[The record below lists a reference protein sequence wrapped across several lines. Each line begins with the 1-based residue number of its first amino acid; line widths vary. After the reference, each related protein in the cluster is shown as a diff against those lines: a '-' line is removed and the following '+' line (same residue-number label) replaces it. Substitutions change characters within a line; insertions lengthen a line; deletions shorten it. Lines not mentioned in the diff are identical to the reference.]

1 MRNVMRDLPIV
12 SPDRPVNLAG
22 ARALGFRRPETLH
35 FKRVRGARGPVRIQL
50 WIPLTPLL
58 GLLSP
63 FVMLAS
69 PFARLGR
76 RTRHLPTVR
85 AAWAMGAALMSL
97 SGASVHVETPRAVI
111 RIHIL

>member
-1 MRNVMRDLPIV
+1 MRKVMRELPIV
-12 SPDRPVNLAG
+12 SPNRPVNLAG
-22 ARALGFRRPETLH
+22 VRPLNFT
-35 FKRVRGARGPVRIQL
+35 RVRTARGPVTIRL

-76 RTRHLPTVR
+76 RTRRIPTVR
-85 AAWAMGAALMSL
+85 AAWALGAVLMSL
-97 SGASVHVETPRAVI
+97 SGTSVNVETRRATI
-111 RIHIL
+111 RIYIL

>member
-12 SPDRPVNLAG
+12 SSNRPVNIAGVRPVNFTRAG
-22 ARALGFRRPETLH
+22 A
-35 FKRVRGARGPVRIQL
+35 ARGPVTIRL

-76 RTRHLPTVR
+76 RTRHTPTVR
-85 AAWAMGAALMSL
+85 AAWALGAVLMSL
-97 SGASVHVETPRAVI
+97 SGTSVNVETPRATI
-111 RIHIL
+111 RIFIL

>member
-12 SPDRPVNLAG
+12 SSNRPVNLAG
-22 ARALGFRRPETLH
+22 QRPLNFTRA
-35 FKRVRGARGPVRIQL
+35 VAARGPVTIRL

-69 PFARLGR
+69 PLARLGR
-76 RTRHLPTVR
+76 RTRHTPTVR
-85 AAWAMGAALMSL
+85 AAWALGAVLMSL
-97 SGASVHVETPRAVI
+97 SGTSVNVETPRATI
-111 RIHIL
+111 RIYIL

>member
-1 MRNVMRDLPIV
+1 MRDLPIV
-12 SPDRPVNLAG
+12 SSNRPVNLARG
-22 ARALGFRRPETLH
+22 RPETLH
-35 FKRVRGARGPVRIQL
+35 FTRVRGARGPVTIRL

-76 RTRHLPTVR
+76 RGRNLPTVR
-85 AAWAMGAALMSL
+85 AAWALGAVLMSL
-97 SGASVHVETPRAVI
+97 SGTSVNVETPRATI

>member
-1 MRNVMRDLPIV
+1 MRDLPIV
-12 SPDRPVNLAG
+12 SRDRPVDLTGTRRGTLN
-22 ARALGFRRPETLH
+22 FRRARE
-35 FKRVRGARGPVRIQL
+35 ARGPVTIRL

-58 GLLSP
+58 GLMSP

-76 RTRHLPTVR
+76 RTRHVPTVR
-85 AAWAMGAALMSL
+85 AAWALGAVLMSL
-97 SGASVHVETPRAVI
+97 SGTSVNVETPRATI